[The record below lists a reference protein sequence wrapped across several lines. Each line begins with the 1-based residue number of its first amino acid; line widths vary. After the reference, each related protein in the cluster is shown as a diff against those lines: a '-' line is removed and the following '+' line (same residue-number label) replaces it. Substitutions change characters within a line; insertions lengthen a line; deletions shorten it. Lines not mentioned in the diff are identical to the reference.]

1 MVMWLSSWSCHWV
14 EETWW
19 NWTRLKCWNPKN
31 INDYSGIALVDM
43 SWHAW
48 LFDGVSPESF
58 ELQWPASTAM
68 ISLLKLNRSCPGKQE
83 MENHEESNKFRHEP
97 RESTPE
103 RSSPA
108 FGLGFQA
115 LKTSRIRD
123 TSSKPSTPGSQ
134 KRQVVM
140 AAFKAALSCRASI
153 SARSTQ
159 RHLLVKFEPILLNKP
174 RPGFVVK
181 DRLEFDHLAETDL
194 LISCKFAPDGFQD
207 VPAHRR
213 QSNFQVFKQEL
224 VRHFPQAA
232 ILHNLRNGRH
242 KLGAQVLPLSPL
254 CELLHTVLL
263 QFGDWTARCEPRLH
277 CPWCFHILQCFIH
290 LTWVAHCCRRFL
302 YCNFNVLY
310 STIHMCVCIYIMY
323 YTVCYA
329 YYMYIYIY
337 THALHIC
344 IF

>member
-1 MVMWLSSWSCHWV
+1 MECPQNPLNCNGLHLRPWSV
-14 EETWW
+14 YW
-19 NWTRLKCWNPKN
+19 NWIEVVPGSRRWRIMINSDMNPEN
-31 INDYSGIALVDM
+31 PHQNAAPRPS
-43 SWHAW
+43 AW
-48 LFDGVSPESF
+48 VST
-58 ELQWPASTAM
+58 LQKPLAS
-68 ISLLKLNRSCPGKQE
+68 E
-83 MENHEESNKFRHEP
+83 V
-97 RESTPE
+97 
-103 RSSPA
+103 
-108 FGLGFQA
+108 
-115 LKTSRIRD
+115 
-123 TSSKPSTPGSQ
+123 SSKPSTPVAQ

-140 AAFKAALSCRASI
+140 AAFKAALSCCASI

-159 RHLLVKFEPILLNKP
+159 GHLLVKFEPIL
-174 RPGFVVK
+174 VK

-207 VPAHRR
+207 VPAHRC

>member
-1 MVMWLSSWSCHWV
+1 
-14 EETWW
+14 
-19 NWTRLKCWNPKN
+19 
-31 INDYSGIALVDM
+31 
-43 SWHAW
+43 
-48 LFDGVSPESF
+48 
-58 ELQWPASTAM
+58 
-68 ISLLKLNRSCPGKQE
+68 
-83 MENHEESNKFRHEP
+83 MENHDKFRHEP

-108 FGLGFQA
+108 FGLGFHA
-115 LKTSRIRD
+115 SKTSRIREV
-123 TSSKPSTPGSQ
+123 SSKPSTPVAQ

-140 AAFKAALSCRASI
+140 AAFKAALSCCASI

-159 RHLLVKFEPILLNKP
+159 GHLLVKFEPIL
-174 RPGFVVK
+174 VK

-329 YYMYIYIY
+329 YYMYIYIHMHY
-337 THALHIC
+337 IYAYFNSYLTYYVLYIIYIVYSIVYILQYVVYILSYIFYNHIVYVVYC
-344 IF
+344 ILYSVYCI